1 VDRHIRQQMVTL
13 LPRLRRFAHGLTG
26 TAADGDDLVQAT
38 CERAI
43 GNLDKWR
50 PGTRLDSW
58 MFRIAQN
65 LHFNAIRDRKN
76 RERILTSAADAIT
89 PATEAAGDSEGRMTW
104 VMVRRCLEA
113 LPADQRSVLLL
124 ICVEGYSYAEC
135 AAILDVPVGTVT
147 SRLARGREVLQAQL
161 SDDEETPQ
169 AVLRR
174 TVGE

>member
-1 VDRHIRQQMVTL
+1 VDSHIRQQMVTL

-65 LHFNAIRDRKN
+65 LHINTVRDRKN
-76 RERILTSAADAIT
+76 RERILSSAADTIA
-89 PATEAAGDSEGRMTW
+89 PATTAAGAAESRTTW
-104 VMVRRCLEA
+104 VAVRRCLEA
-113 LPADQRSVLLL
+113 LPAEQRSVLLL

-135 AAILDVPVGTVT
+135 ATILDVPVGTVT
-147 SRLARGREVLQAQL
+147 SRLARGRETLQARL
-161 SDDEETPQ
+161 SDDNEMAQ
-169 AVLRR
+169 ADLRR
-174 TVGE
+174 TVGK